1 MEILL
6 LLGGAALLLL
16 LGSRG
21 ASAETAPNSQAKADL
36 ERQRALERER
46 TTLGARE
53 LERQRTFYIDSL
65 RDRGWTGSTLLGDT
79 AEAVYQNYLLEWNA
93 LTPTPEPTPDP
104 TLRARELER
113 QRTFYID
120 SLRDRG
126 WTGSTLLGD
135 TVEAV
140 YQNYLLEWNALTPT
154 PEPTPD
160 PTPDPTLDPRLPK
173 YRIGDRVMVSGST
186 QVRTI
191 SNWRWHETFQTW
203 DYLMEDSPF
212 TWWQESLLRAA

>member
-21 ASAETAPNSQAKADL
+21 ASAETAPTSQAKADL

-46 TTLGARE
+46 TTLRARE

-93 LTPTPEPTPDP
+93 LTPTPEPTP
-104 TLRARELER
+104 E
-113 QRTFYID
+113 
-120 SLRDRG
+120 
-126 WTGSTLLGD
+126 
-135 TVEAV
+135 
-140 YQNYLLEWNALTPT
+140 
-154 PEPTPD
+154 
-160 PTPDPTLDPRLPK
+160 PTLDPRLPK

-191 SNWRWHETFQTW
+191 SNWRWHGTFQTW